1 MFTAIKLK
9 LKTKCPTKSPRV
21 KLDLTKDPEIAEVF
35 QAKVDGKLVALCV
48 LDSDV
53 DSLAN
58 SLKVVL
64 LSTAEEVLGRHRKKK
79 TWVTHEVVNVCEQR
93 QQLKRHKYTCTE
105 VQNSEQRSQDEDE
118 GSKRSQD

>member
-1 MFTAIKLK
+1 ML
-9 LKTKCPTKSPRV
+9 L
-21 KLDLTKDPEIAEVF
+21 
-35 QAKVDGKLVALCV
+35 AKIGGKFAALCV
-48 LDSDV
+48 LGSDV

-64 LSTAEEVLGRHRKKK
+64 LSIAEEVLGRHRKKK